1 MGDPVSTALLVG
13 SVISTGAT
21 IATANKS
28 RKSAEAAAKAEQ
40 EKNDKILTE
49 QRNAALLEGQ
59 ADAMAA
65 QVDTGGTAEASEEAG
80 FAGGEIKRRKRPL
93 ADVSQ
98 SLGI

>member
-1 MGDPVSTALLVG
+1 MGLEVGTALLIG
-13 SVISTGAT
+13 SALGTGTTLYSAS
-21 IATANKS
+21 KQQ
-28 RKSAEAAAKAEQ
+28 KSAKAAAKAEQ

>member
-1 MGDPVSTALLVG
+1 MGLEVGTALLIG
-13 SVISTGAT
+13 SALSTGAT
-21 IATANKS
+21 LYSASKQ
-28 RKSAEAAAKAEQ
+28 RKSANAAAKAEQ

-59 ADAMAA
+59 AEAVAA
-65 QVDTGGTAEASEEAG
+65 QVDAAGSAEASAEEG

-93 ADVSQ
+93 ADVAQ